1 VWQRGE
7 AQQAIA
13 VNHRLIRWDTAVD
26 KFSCHRRLAKALY
39 EDPVVVQAVYEKG
52 VLKPSQPLD
61 LAEQQVVKS
70 A

>member
-1 VWQRGE
+1 MR
-7 AQQAIA
+7 
-13 VNHRLIRWDTAVD
+13 
-26 KFSCHRRLAKALY
+26 

-61 LAEQQVVKS
+61 LAEQQVVQS